1 MKHILIIEDDTSI
14 AELKEI
20 IWKPMKLH
28 LRLCQMEN

>member
-1 MKHILIIEDDTSI
+1 MKHILIIEDDT
-14 AELKEI
+14 KEI